1 MRGLTFP
8 GLGSG
13 CWALSFEKP
22 TDKINT
28 PCLVLDLTAPARHL
42 QTITCSQMAQTFIE
56 RLLCFEGLPI
66 QWGRLTAGGE
76 DTARGTSHPRGV
88 ATPSPSQRPP
98 RNPHLW
104 QGPHA
109 AQTGS
114 EFATSCARQ
123 AKRCKETFG
132 GEGRNE
138 SEEGR

>member
-42 QTITCSQMAQTFIE
+42 QAITCSQMAQTFIE

-76 DTARGTSHPRGV
+76 DTARGTSHPRGDGHAESQPAA
-88 ATPSPSQRPP
+88 ATQSASMAGPP
-98 RNPHLW
+98 CRSDWL
-104 QGPHA
+104 
-109 AQTGS
+109 
-114 EFATSCARQ
+114 
-123 AKRCKETFG
+123 
-132 GEGRNE
+132 
-138 SEEGR
+138 